1 MSADKIRVFVVDDH
15 PMIRMGLAA
24 MIQGDPAFD
33 LVGEAGSGKEAV
45 RMIPPLAPDVV
56 LLDLLMPQLDGLAVL
71 SSLRPGL
78 PRTRFVMLS
87 SVVDPSQVQR
97 AMAAG
102 ASGFLSKTAS
112 SHELINILH
121 AAYAGQRVLSPEAT
135 EALIDAQQRGGP
147 GADLTERE
155 RELLRL
161 MAQGRSNQEIAV
173 FMGIAMATVKFHIT
187 NILSKLGVSNRTEA
201 VLTALKHKLVDSL

>member
-1 MSADKIRVFVVDDH
+1 
-15 PMIRMGLAA
+15 MIRMGLAA
-24 MIQGDPAFD
+24 MIHGDPAFE

-45 RMIPPLAPDVV
+45 RLMPSAAPDVV

-71 SSLRPGL
+71 IALRPSL
-78 PRTRFVMLS
+78 PRARFVILS
-87 SVVDPSQVQR
+87 SVVDPSQVQQ

-112 SHELINILH
+112 SHELINVLH

-135 EALIDAQQRGGP
+135 DALIDAQQRGGP
-147 GADLTERE
+147 GADLTDRE

-161 MAQGRSNQEIAV
+161 MAQGRNNQEIAV
-173 FMGIAMATVKFHIT
+173 VMGIALPTVKFHIT

-201 VLTALKHKLVDSL
+201 VLTALKHKLVDSI